1 MTNTREI
8 IAKVKEMEDF
18 EQEIL
23 SNMYGLAYGLST
35 IPVNSLFTVKAF
47 TFRRT
52 KHDNNAL
59 IVLRE
64 DDDKLYYGGAYFTFI
79 FNKYKHLWKEYKN
92 NIFGFIDFKAILTV
106 KIVNFENDKNNNKIP
121 KFKTINSLDTRINII
136 DIKAELNEQIEQ
148 VNLEIINITLQKLNV
163 FKPSTAIKAE
173 DILIPNKEYNITHLD
188 AAQYRG
194 KKQHFIML
202 REHPNIIIKANEF
215 LNNSFN
221 DNPQHFILKFKTLE
235 LKYNSNRNK
244 ELQIDIKKKDKK
256 NKFNILL
263 SI

>member
-1 MTNTREI
+1 MTSTTDILAKIKLIEDKEREI
-8 IAKVKEMEDF
+8 LGDMC
-18 EQEIL
+18 
-23 SNMYGLAYGLST
+23 GLAYTLSNLP
-35 IPVNSLFTVKAF
+35 IKSFFTVIAF

-59 IVLRE
+59 ILLRE
-64 DDDKLYYGGAYFTFI
+64 EDNKLYYGGAYFRYI
-79 FNKYKHLWKEYKN
+79 FNKYQNIWKEYNN
-92 NIFGFIDFKAILTV
+92 NIFGFINFLPILTV
-106 KIVNFENDKNNNKIP
+106 QIEKFESDKNNNKTP
-121 KFKTINSLDTRINII
+121 KFKTINSLDSRINII

-148 VNLEIINITLQKLNV
+148 VNLEIINLTLQKLNV

-188 AAQYRG
+188 RAEYRG
-194 KKQHFIML
+194 KKQHFLML

-244 ELQIDIKKKDKK
+244 ELQIDIKKKDKQI
-256 NKFNILL
+256 NLISF
-263 SI
+263 